1 MDPTWK
7 SVEGNRALEAQL
19 GSQNPPKLAPKSLK
33 KKRVKTN
40 IDFEAFFV
48 VLFMFFFDFHSRTK
62 IVDFEKI
69 AFSLGKNTFFGV
81 QTVLGK
87 THV

>member
-1 MDPTWK
+1 M
-7 SVEGNRALEAQL
+7 
-19 GSQNPPKLAPKSLK
+19 
-33 KKRVKTN
+33 KTN

-48 VLFMFFFDFHSRTK
+48 VLFMLFFDFHGRTK

-69 AFSLGKNTFFGV
+69 AFSLGKITFFGI

-87 THV
+87 QMSELSDFQRKAILEPKNLHT